1 MDDVGTLKCRN
12 TFVSLS
18 VKRKVWLAAKAFWIF
33 SVTDVQTGDHGG
45 FRTLIT
51 ATNVGAYK
59 GTVIV
64 NEKSWS
70 KNGGDLKVASDRTS
84 RKKVRARPRH
94 RPQNETRAQEV
105 LPQQGRR
112 DWHQD
117 EKSVSRLRVNVNMF
131 LASAKE
137 RGIECRS
144 RRAQVN

>member
-18 VKRKVWLAAKAFWIF
+18 VKQKVLPAVKAFWIF
-33 SVTDVQTGDHGG
+33 SATDAQNGNYGG

-51 ATNVGAYK
+51 AANVGADK

-64 NEKSWS
+64 NEKSWNE
-70 KNGGDLKVASDRTS
+70 NGGHLKVASNGTS
-84 RKKVRARPRH
+84 RKKIRARRRH
-94 RPQNETRAQEV
+94 HPQNDIRAQEV
-105 LPQQGRR
+105 PPRQGRR
-112 DWHQD
+112 DWDQD
-117 EKSVSRLRVNVNMF
+117 EKGVSRLRVNVNMF

-137 RGIECRS
+137 SSIECHS